1 MFKNASTSID
11 GCEYDLKNK
20 KIIDDSLGEENNI
33 EKATQLKQTFEEQ
46 LNIRIDDLEHI
57 KDNLN

>member
-1 MFKNASTSID
+1 
-11 GCEYDLKNK
+11 LKNK